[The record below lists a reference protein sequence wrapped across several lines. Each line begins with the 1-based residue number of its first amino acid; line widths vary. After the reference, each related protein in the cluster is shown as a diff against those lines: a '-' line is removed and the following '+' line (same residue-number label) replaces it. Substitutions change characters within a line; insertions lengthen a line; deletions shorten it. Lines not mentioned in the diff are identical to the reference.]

1 MHNFCIYDAV
11 EQPWS
16 YGAYEFYEMDE
27 EKHRYSILSYMNI
40 TSPLSTAFFPEFI
53 VQSVMKTAM
62 GDDDFEFRVRT
73 TPFPTPDD
81 VY

>member
-1 MHNFCIYDAV
+1 
-11 EQPWS
+11 
-16 YGAYEFYEMDE
+16 
-27 EKHRYSILSYMNI
+27 MNI